1 MKRLT
6 WLLIIGLAFMLNGCI
21 IEVVD
26 PSLSFTIS
34 NAVFSTNQVR
44 DLGVNGETGQANQ
57 PEFVI
62 CDNRQTELI
71 YSFSYTGILSSFRSY
86 LRGEDSGNIPPDGDV
101 TFSTS
106 SLGNPVEVR
115 ITIPAGLAPL
125 AIEPTA
131 IGVSGIIGYSTL
143 HLDFPGTREDKTS
156 RRIAVI
162 DNCP

>member
-1 MKRLT
+1 MKRFVL
-6 WLLIIGLAFMLNGCI
+6 LLIVSLAFVLSGCV

-26 PSLSFTIS
+26 PPLSFTIS
-34 NAVFSTNQVR
+34 NAVFSTNQLL
-44 DLGVNGETGQANQ
+44 DLGVNGETGEAKQ

-62 CDNRQTELI
+62 CDDRQTELI
-71 YSFSYTGILSSFRSY
+71 YRFSYTGTLSSFRSY

-101 TFSTS
+101 TFQTS
-106 SLGNPVEVR
+106 GLGNPIEVK

-125 AIEPTA
+125 AIEPTG

-143 HLDFPGTREDKTS
+143 HLDFPGTREDIPS